1 MSDPLESYHL
11 SPCRRTSPMQR
22 NPVCALTFVVCAD
35 LCNEFGG
42 LQFDI
47 RKSVITA
54 DCLLDFLADNA
65 WNPPDAEQC
74 YQWLSRHI
82 TNSPPTIMCACAIV
96 SVTIASMTDAPK
108 PLKILGRNLRC
119 LIYGPGNCIY
129 DNLCSAVE
137 SDNIQLSLATYIS
150 TPVLLTSPTPKQT
163 QNMEAKQ
170 YNQYNGTVYQG
181 CTFTTNNTT
190 NNFYGQLPA
199 DMDSPFTAPRES
211 AEKDPDKTDLRVK
224 RLFTIDG
231 IEDIERTTEESNRF
245 LNFLS
250 DHNIRSRLIDSSQ
263 DNPILKAAVCFCA
276 KWKSLRFI
284 ESDISPKAVL
294 RFLTVNCELK
304 CDNIDEKAIRNTLA
318 RMIRKGYDQ
327 VLFGD
332 VCDYF

>member
-11 SPCRRTSPMQR
+11 SSYRQASPMQR

-74 YQWLSRHI
+74 YRWLSRHI

-129 DNLCSAVE
+129 DNLCLAVE

-150 TPVLLTSPTPKQT
+150 TPVLLTPSTPKQT

-199 DMDSPFTAPRES
+199 DIDSPFTAPRES
-211 AEKDPDKTDLRVK
+211 AEKESRLKQLFDDPK
-224 RLFTIDG
+224 RT
-231 IEDIERTTEESNRF
+231 EEESNRF

-250 DHNIRSRLIDSSQ
+250 DHNISSRLIDSSQ
-263 DNPILKAAVCFCA
+263 DNPILKAVVCFCV
-276 KWKSLRFI
+276 KWRNLRYI
-284 ESDISPKAVL
+284 ESKYSPNAVVRFMFETCKLNKDSVEERAISNRL
-294 RFLTVNCELK
+294 RDMLKKDYDKEL
-304 CDNIDEKAIRNTLA
+304 
-318 RMIRKGYDQ
+318 YY
-327 VLFGD
+327 D
-332 VCDYF
+332 VCLYFN

>member
-1 MSDPLESYHL
+1 
-11 SPCRRTSPMQR
+11 MQR

-65 WNPPDAEQC
+65 WNPPDAELC
-74 YQWLSRHI
+74 YRWLSRHI

-211 AEKDPDKTDLRVK
+211 AEKESRLKLLFDDPQ
-224 RLFTIDG
+224 
-231 IEDIERTTEESNRF
+231 RTTEECNRF
-245 LNFLS
+245 MNYITDHKLNQT
-250 DHNIRSRLIDSSQ
+250 LIDSSQ
-263 DNPILKAAVCFCA
+263 DNPILKAVVCFCV
-276 KWKSLRFI
+276 KWRNLRYI
-284 ESDISPKAVL
+284 EANYSPNAVVRFMFETCKLNKDSVEERAISNRL
-294 RFLTVNCELK
+294 RDMLKKDYDKEL
-304 CDNIDEKAIRNTLA
+304 
-318 RMIRKGYDQ
+318 YY
-327 VLFGD
+327 D
-332 VCDYF
+332 VCLYFN

>member
-1 MSDPLESYHL
+1 
-11 SPCRRTSPMQR
+11 MQR

-74 YQWLSRHI
+74 YRWLSRHI

-211 AEKDPDKTDLRVK
+211 AEKESRLKQLFDDPQ
-224 RLFTIDG
+224 
-231 IEDIERTTEESNRF
+231 RTSEESNRF

-250 DHNIRSRLIDSSQ
+250 DHNISSRLIDSSQ
-263 DNPILKAAVCFCA
+263 DNPILKAVVCFCV
-276 KWKSLRFI
+276 KWRNLRYI
-284 ESDISPKAVL
+284 EANYSPNAVVRFMFETCKLNKDSVEERAISNRL
-294 RFLTVNCELK
+294 RDMLKKDYDKEL
-304 CDNIDEKAIRNTLA
+304 
-318 RMIRKGYDQ
+318 YY
-327 VLFGD
+327 D
-332 VCDYF
+332 VCLYFN